1 MSVDGPTGRTGTVPE
16 ESTRLWYSWAALEA
30 GVADVQ
36 GMDQEELTRAV
47 EAADRA
53 GSIVTEHVR
62 SIIDAAQQRAAEID
76 RTAQQEAES
85 IRTEA
90 YEAAQRVLERIDS
103 LEGQLGGLVNG
114 LREEAGS
121 ISGNLDRR
129 G

>member
-1 MSVDGPTGRTGTVPE
+1 M
-16 ESTRLWYSWAALEA
+16 
-30 GVADVQ
+30 ADAQ
-36 GMDQEELTRAV
+36 SMDQDELTRAI

-62 SIIDAAQQRAAEID
+62 SIIDAAQQRAAEMD

-103 LEGQLGGLVNG
+103 LEGQLGGLVSG
-114 LREEAGS
+114 LREEAGNL
-121 ISGNLDRR
+121 SGSLDRR